1 MAVFTNSD
9 IKKRRELLK
18 MTAATL
24 AEMIGRDPTT
34 VYNWESGKCDPDPD
48 SLYQI
53 AEALGDL
60 NIWYDWMR
68 TKYSGYAR
76 LHPEG
81 RANDLP
87 GATMTMFAELAD
99 LVDLRRETLRDAADG
114 KIDDPKL
121 RVDILREAEEAQAAI
136 QRFMNVLKSQ
146 RERR

>member
-68 TKYSGYAR
+68 TKYSSYAR

-87 GATMTMFAELAD
+87 GATMTMF
-99 LVDLRRETLRDAADG
+99 
-114 KIDDPKL
+114 PKL

>member
-1 MAVFTNSD
+1 M
-9 IKKRRELLK
+9 
-18 MTAATL
+18 
-24 AEMIGRDPTT
+24 
-34 VYNWESGKCDPDPD
+34 
-48 SLYQI
+48 
-53 AEALGDL
+53 

-68 TKYSGYAR
+68 TKYSSYAR

-121 RVDILREAEEAQAAI
+121 RTDILREAEEAQAAI